1 MQPVQFN
8 AEHTIKSGDNY
19 RCCIRIIGEDR
30 KMKYYKLSMD
40 MNGENDIIC
49 HFDDKFTIPQN
60 ALIMGKYF
68 NQWDDKTVI
77 RFSIGEGSVWTDY
90 FANEKGWFLVSEKL
104 KKILESVDT
113 DIQFLKVTV
122 EEYNGLR
129 LSRKYYFANVL
140 RVVDALCLEKSKYFE
155 TEISGIGT
163 VYTVSKYGIYSD
175 KTENSDVFKL
185 GNRQQVPLFV
195 SEKFKILMEEE
206 SITGITLTEIAV
218 Q

>member
-1 MQPVQFN
+1 
-8 AEHTIKSGDNY
+8 
-19 RCCIRIIGEDR
+19 
-30 KMKYYKLSMD
+30 MKYYKLSMD
-40 MNGENDIIC
+40 MNGGNDIIC

-77 RFSIGEGSVWTDY
+77 RFSIEEGSVWTDY
-90 FANEKGWFLVSEKL
+90 LANDKGWFLVSEKL

>member
-90 FANEKGWFLVSEKL
+90 LANDKGWFLVSEKL

-122 EEYNGLR
+122 EEYNGL
-129 LSRKYYFANVL
+129 
-140 RVVDALCLEKSKYFE
+140 
-155 TEISGIGT
+155 
-163 VYTVSKYGIYSD
+163 
-175 KTENSDVFKL
+175 
-185 GNRQQVPLFV
+185 
-195 SEKFKILMEEE
+195 
-206 SITGITLTEIAV
+206 
-218 Q
+218 

>member
-30 KMKYYKLSMD
+30 KKKYYKLSMD

-77 RFSIGEGSVWTDY
+77 RFQS
-90 FANEKGWFLVSEKL
+90 EKEVFGPIIWQMKRMVLVSEKL
-104 KKILESVDT
+104 K
-113 DIQFLKVTV
+113 
-122 EEYNGLR
+122 N
-129 LSRKYYFANVL
+129 
-140 RVVDALCLEKSKYFE
+140 
-155 TEISGIGT
+155 
-163 VYTVSKYGIYSD
+163 
-175 KTENSDVFKL
+175 
-185 GNRQQVPLFV
+185 P
-195 SEKFKILMEEE
+195 
-206 SITGITLTEIAV
+206 
-218 Q
+218 